1 MPTVTCDGRRG
12 MVFGTLGAI
21 GAAWVTMVSL
31 ILVMANEVAI
41 PLDFVVRPAFVAL
54 LPAVLVG
61 LIVGPFGA
69 IGRLAAIVSGP
80 IVIIPE
86 IWPVVAGLVGVEAA
100 IWLVQ
105 RRARN
110 PRLRLGQFS
119 LFTVLVLF
127 GLSLVRLAP
136 SATDYVGS
144 AAGPADEPGPPVYM
158 LLLDG
163 YPRADE
169 LATLGIENG
178 PFTAELEE
186 RGFDHYPDA
195 TSDHQW
201 THRTLQAMIAGSADG
216 IPDVAGSNAEEQAIR
231 ASLQLPDGFVA
242 IDPPASH
249 VVMRGGQQLTAGGM
263 NDFEVRILGT
273 SLLGKLERDWTAT
286 VVAGSLRAHFE
297 GSLRLMVA
305 SESVRTFAHVLA
317 PHPPFLYA
325 GGVADCWPGCNIFDV
340 AASKLEMSVEEWSQ
354 RMERQLEAVN
364 DRVVAAIDAI
374 LERQPDAVI
383 VLFSDHGGRYDVDL
397 AEVHHTFLAARTPGE
412 PRLFEAEPHPHSLLR
427 LTLEAYP

>member
-1 MPTVTCDGRRG
+1 MMRDRRG
-12 MVFGTLGAI
+12 MVRGILGAT
-21 GAAWVTMVSL
+21 GVAWVTMVSL

-41 PLDFVVRPAFVAL
+41 PLDFVVRPAIVIL
-54 LPAVLVG
+54 LPAVIVG
-61 LIVGPFGA
+61 IACGPFGA
-69 IGRLAAIVSGP
+69 AGRLAAIVAGP

-86 IWPVVAGLVGVEAA
+86 LLPLAVGLAGIEAA
-100 IWLVQ
+100 IWLIQ
-105 RRARN
+105 RRGSN
-110 PRLRLGQFS
+110 PRLRVGQFA
-119 LFTVLVLF
+119 LFTMLVLL

-144 AAGPADEPGPPVYM
+144 ASGPPDAPGPPVYL

-169 LATLGIENG
+169 LAKLGIDNG
-178 PFTAELEE
+178 AFTGELEA

-195 TSDHQW
+195 TSVHQW

-216 IPDVAGSNAEEQAIR
+216 IPDEAGSNAEEQAVR
-231 ASLQLPDGFVA
+231 AALQLPSGFVV

-249 VVMRGGQQLTAGGM
+249 VVMRGGRQLTAGGM
-263 NDFEVRILGT
+263 NDFEVRLLGT
-273 SLLGKLERDWTAT
+273 SLVGAVARDWAAT
-286 VVAGSLRAHFE
+286 IVADSLREHFE
-297 GSLRLMVA
+297 GSLRLMV
-305 SESVRTFAHVLA
+305 SSDSTRTFAHVLA

-340 AASKLEMSVEEWSQ
+340 TASNLGMSVEEWAA
-354 RMERQLEAVN
+354 RMSDQLGAVN
-364 DRVVAAIDAI
+364 SRVVAAIDLI
-374 LERQPDAVI
+374 LEREPGAVI

-397 AEVHHTFLAARTPGE
+397 AEVHHTFLAARTPGK
-412 PRLFEAEPHPHSLLR
+412 PRLFDAEPHPHALLR